1 MELSPPK
8 SPVLMIKYRFTKW
21 ANITDPDPEAAATS
35 VPSGVHAISNN
46 DPHFGFSIVLHHC
59 LIFLYP

>member
-1 MELSPPK
+1 MKLSPSKP
-8 SPVLMIKYRFTKW
+8 PALVLTYRFTKW

-46 DPHFGFSIVLHHC
+46 DPHFGVSIVLHHS
-59 LIFLYP
+59 LII